1 MSDIKR
7 LINNLTSEYEVVK
20 IRSILYGLLEKIE
33 ILTMKVDE
41 KQNSKDMENN
51 RIEESIGLKEKI
63 DDKSKIDEHFPKTGY
78 KRKSIVSKTSCPNET
93 KKEKKDSSE
102 FSKRPN
108 QQSHDKLTQVH
119 ETKTIDPFANTVT
132 PQRSVSPLKQR
143 RLRNLTFASRDEL
156 SSGVPT
162 RVTISSYP
170 RKTNELRQPTSFQ
183 LMEDI
188 KLTYNDTFFTSL
200 MTKHFQTLQYWTG
213 FNHVQIIYDSNKNKF
228 TRHSVQKRLYEKKNI
243 MGLIITDDNAVFGS
257 FHHSTFP
264 KKPKKVFVT
273 VKDPGMFVFSLENR
287 NRLAGPTRWL
297 IRQDSPGVDWSISFY
312 SDKEKDPSF
321 YNVYQCFTLRPPL
334 NQHNSS
340 LNPEF
345 KFEYENAIDVSA
357 FTGNKENFAVKRLF
371 FLQWYQ

>member
-20 IRSILYGLLEKIE
+20 MRNILYGLLEKIE
-33 ILTMKVDE
+33 NLTIKVDE
-41 KQNSKDMENN
+41 KRTSKDMENIQ
-51 RIEESIGLKEKI
+51 IEEDIGLKEKI
-63 DDKSKIDEHFPKTGY
+63 DNKPKNDEHFPKAGY
-78 KRKSIVSKTSCPNET
+78 KRKSIDSKTSCINEAKKD
-93 KKEKKDSSE
+93 KKENSE
-102 FSKRPN
+102 FSKTTT
-108 QQSHDKLTQVH
+108 QQSRDKLTQLN
-119 ETKTIDPFANTVT
+119 ERKTVDPFANPVT
-132 PQRSVSPLKQR
+132 PQIPVSPLKQR

-162 RVTISSYP
+162 RVTISSYT
-170 RKTNELRQPTSFQ
+170 RNTNEFRQPTSFH
-183 LMEDI
+183 LMDDI
-188 KLTYNDTFFTSL
+188 KLTYNDPFFTSL

-213 FNHVQIIYDSNKNKF
+213 FNHIQIIYDSNKNKF

-243 MGLIITDDNAVFGS
+243 MGVIITEDEAVFGS

-264 KKPKKVFVT
+264 KKPKKAFVT
-273 VKDPGMFVFSLENR
+273 VKDPDMFVFSLENR

-297 IRQDSPGVDWSISFY
+297 IKQDSPGVDWSISFY

-340 LNPEF
+340 LNSEF
-345 KFEYENAIDVSA
+345 KFEYENAIDISA